1 MHIFL
6 AGHRDQF
13 SYAMEK
19 RLRPGLNEVPPE
31 IACPLVRGCE
41 DTQEDRKIFILPTNT
56 ELRKAK
62 LPEHAAAD
70 LLAVL
75 KPLAGLATEEKLVAA
90 FKTLGAKR
98 PTVAELVDAGY
109 EDKEAKAMATH
120 FEGNK
125 AAPKPKPAPSS
136 SNSSS
141 SKPPPK
147 EK

>member
-19 RLRPGLNEVPPE
+19 RLRPGLNEGPPE
-31 IACPLVRGCE
+31 IVCTLVRGCE
-41 DTQEDRKIFILPTNT
+41 DREEDRKTFRLPTNA

-62 LPEHAAAD
+62 LPGHTAAD
-70 LLAVL
+70 LLVAL
-75 KPLAGLATEEKLVAA
+75 KPVEGLAGEEKLVAT
-90 FKTLGAKR
+90 FKAVGAKG
-98 PTVAELVDAGY
+98 PTVAELVAAGY
-109 EDKEAKAMATH
+109 EDEQAKAMATH

-125 AAPKPKPAPSS
+125 AAPKPKPAPSNS
-136 SNSSS
+136 SSSS